1 MNFDTVL
8 ERTLARYAKQ
18 DEVIALRTAIDR
30 IQARVKSLEDGTLTF
45 DKEVYTAKDL
55 EPIMGLKAA
64 TITKKYLR
72 TGTIEAWIPSG
83 TKSYQIK
90 KREFQRV
97 VEIIKSQGTWALGA

>member
-8 ERTLARYAKQ
+8 ERTLAGYAKLH
-18 DEVIALRTAIDR
+18 EIIGLRTKLAR
-30 IQARVKSLEDGTLTF
+30 IEERVKSLEDDALTF

-72 TGTIEAWIPSG
+72 TGTIAAWIPSG
-83 TKSYQIK
+83 TKSYRIK
-90 KREFQRV
+90 KKEFQRV
-97 VEIIKSQGTWALGA
+97 VEIIRSQVNWALGA